1 MDFNDLPPELKEKAR
16 TCSSE
21 EELAELVKAIGV
33 ELSDNEVTAVAGG
46 MDACVKDVGCSHYV
60 TLKPCPSKIICL
72 DLFDCLT
79 QSCTDFN
86 PVNCTD
92 LFDQL
97 KKIQCR
103 TYETS

>member
-1 MDFNDLPPELKEKAR
+1 MDFNDLSPELKEKAR

-33 ELSDNEVTAVAGG
+33 ELSDDEVTAVAAG

-60 TLKPCPSKIICL
+60 SRKPCPSNISCS

-79 QSCTDFN
+79 RSCTEFY
-86 PVNCTD
+86 PINCTD

-97 KKIQCR
+97 KQIQCR
-103 TYETS
+103 TLGTS